1 MLEAEVTV
9 TSNKWQKHPIVTDM
23 ETWCILGMD
32 YIRRGYFRDPKGYQW
47 AFGVA
52 AVDTESIKQLS
63 SLPIQS
69 LSESVCCRVAACQ
82 RAAAVGGGLAA
93 SGGQPTTAPLRRALS
108 FL

>member
-1 MLEAEVTV
+1 MTV
-9 TSNKWQKHPIVTDM
+9 TSNKWQKHPIVTDV
-23 ETWCILGMD
+23 ETRCILGMD

-52 AVDTESIKQLS
+52 AMDTERITQLS

-69 LSESVCCRVAACQ
+69 LSESVCCKVAACQ

-93 SGGQPTTAPLRRALS
+93 SGRQPTEKSSLISITLL
-108 FL
+108 